1 MVIPFTSNLYCGL
14 LVPIPTL
21 PVESILTFSVPLVLK
36 ISLLVPIALIFKSPE
51 FDNNGVDNEV
61 VPVTVVPVMFAVPVF
76 IE

>member
-1 MVIPFTSNLYCGL
+1 LVIPFTSNLYCGL

-36 ISLLVPIALIFKSPE
+36 TSLFAPIALIFKSPE
-51 FDNNGVDNEV
+51 FVNNGVDNEV
-61 VPVTVVPVMFAVPVF
+61 VPVTVVPVIFAVPVF